1 MSSNKK
7 LGWVERRSR
16 KSIKGPH
23 HCTSS
28 DNCWR
33 SQAALMKTDWC
44 PWLEERPTVLLSIK
58 LNVVIWFDS
67 DSSCIGEKKK
77 KLSYH
82 SHNSESYLQTPSWK
96 GASCLKLGYLG
107 APKIKKN
114 YNSGSMDTATCLGG
128 RSPGRKAEKIG
139 SNTESLG
146 SLSCRAGNTF
156 LSPTPVRTASIQLV
170 DCSASRAA
178 SLSCVVYCTACLRVY
193 ELLDSHS
200 LLS

>member
-1 MSSNKK
+1 
-7 LGWVERRSR
+7 
-16 KSIKGPH
+16 
-23 HCTSS
+23 
-28 DNCWR
+28 
-33 SQAALMKTDWC
+33 MKTDWC

-58 LNVVIWFDS
+58 PNVVIWFDS
-67 DSSCIGEKKK
+67 DFSCTGEKKK
-77 KLSYH
+77 
-82 SHNSESYLQTPSWK
+82 
-96 GASCLKLGYLG
+96 SCHIIHITQRAIFRHHRERGPLVWNWATWG

-178 SLSCVVYCTACLRVY
+178 SLSCVVYCTAWL
-193 ELLDSHS
+193 S
-200 LLS
+200 LWTAGFS